1 MAFDSVWLNGHLATM
16 RSGGAAYGEVPDGAV
31 AVTGGRIDWVGPR
44 SELPADDVGPETVEH
59 DVQGAWLTPGLID
72 CHTHLVFA
80 GDRADEFEARL
91 QGASYEEIARSGGGI
106 RSTVRATRE
115 ATPEELEAG
124 ASARA
129 GQLLRQGVTTV
140 EIKSGYGMDVVTEL
154 VMLRAARS
162 VGESLPLT
170 VKATLLALHALPADF
185 DGRREDFLA
194 LALKELLP
202 AAVEEGLV
210 DAVDACCEGIAFT
223 PDECA
228 TFFRAATDLGLPV
241 RLHADQLSDT
251 GGAALAAS
259 FSALSAD
266 HLEYTSEEGAR
277 AMAAAGTAA
286 VLLPG
291 AFYYLRET
299 HTPPVDAFREHGVPM
314 ALATDANPGSSPIL
328 SILTILNM
336 GCTLFRLT
344 PEEALAGVTRNAA
357 GALGLGTEAGTL
369 EPGKRADLALWDV
382 EHPREL
388 AYWIGT
394 NPCRSVVKDGVPVG
408 T

>member
-1 MAFDSVWLNGHLATM
+1 LAFDSVWLNGHVATM
-16 RSGGAAYGEVPDGAV
+16 QSGGAAYGEVLDGAV

-44 SELPADDVGPETVEH
+44 SELPADAVGPETVEH
-59 DVQGAWLTPGLID
+59 DVRGAWLTPGLID
-72 CHTHLVFA
+72 CHTHLVFG
-80 GDRADEFEARL
+80 GDRADEFETRL
-91 QGASYEEIARSGGGI
+91 QGASYEEIARAGGGI

-129 GQLLRQGVTTV
+129 GHLLRQGVTTL

-154 VMLRAARS
+154 AMLRAARA

-170 VKATLLALHALPADF
+170 VKTTLLALHALPSDF
-185 DGRREDFLA
+185 DGRREDFLT
-194 LALKELLP
+194 LVLKELLP

-210 DAVDACCEGIAFT
+210 DAVDAFCEGIAFT

-228 TFFRAATDLGLPV
+228 TFFRAATDQGLPV

-266 HLEYTSEEGAR
+266 HLEYTSEEGVR
-277 AMAAAGTAA
+277 AMAAAGTVA

-299 HTPPVDAFREHGVPM
+299 HAPPVGAFREHGVPM

-328 SILTILNM
+328 SVLTILNM

-382 EHPREL
+382 GHPRDL

-394 NPCRSVVKDGVPVG
+394 DPCRSVVKDGVPVG
-408 T
+408 P

>member
-1 MAFDSVWLNGHLATM
+1 M
-16 RSGGAAYGEVPDGAV
+16 RSGGAAFGEVADGAV
-31 AVTGGRIDWVGPR
+31 AVTGGLIDWVGTR
-44 SELPADDVGPETVEH
+44 SELPTRDVGSETVVH
-59 DVQGAWLTPGLID
+59 DAEGAWLTPGLID
-72 CHTHLVFA
+72 CHTHLVFG

-91 QGASYEEIARSGGGI
+91 QGASYAEIAQAGGGI

-115 ATPEELEAG
+115 ASLGELEAG
-124 ASARA
+124 ANARA
-129 GQLLRQGVTTV
+129 DQLLRQGVTTL
-140 EIKSGYGMDVVTEL
+140 EIKSGYGMDVATE
-154 VMLRAARS
+154 VAMLRAARS
-162 VGESLPLT
+162 VSESLPLT
-170 VKATLLALHALPADF
+170 VRTTLLALHTLPVEF
-185 DGRREDFLA
+185 DGRREDFISLVVE
-194 LALKELLP
+194 ELLP
-202 AAVEEGLV
+202 TVVGEGLV
-210 DAVDACCEGIAFT
+210 DAVDAFCEGIAFT

-228 TFFRAATDLGLPV
+228 TFFRAAADLGLPV

-266 HLEYTSEEGAR
+266 HLEYTSEEGVR
-277 AMAAAGTAA
+277 AMAAAGTVA

-291 AFYYLRET
+291 AFYFLRET
-299 HTPPVDAFREHGVPM
+299 RTPPVDALREHGVPI

-328 SILTILNM
+328 SLLTILNM

-357 GALGLGTEAGTL
+357 RVLGLGGEAGTL

-382 EHPREL
+382 THPREL

-394 NPCRSVVKDGVPVG
+394 NPCRSVIKAGVEVG
-408 T
+408 A